1 MEASDRKL
9 KLEIYIV
16 YNHKVELFADFVFE
30 LNETDRTITMVRPE
44 FKLKN
49 KVKI

>member
-1 MEASDRKL
+1 MVEASDRKL

-30 LNETDRTITMVRPE
+30 LNETDRTITMVRPK
-44 FKLKN
+44 FTLKI
-49 KVKI
+49 K